1 MCFSVYRSK
10 LDENLLTNI
19 HVHKNSSSHSR
30 MSSLKTNIV
39 LNFINTITGII
50 FPVITFPYA
59 ARVLLPDGIGAV
71 NFLQSIVAYIVLL
84 TSLGIPM
91 YAVREVAKYRDNM
104 AVRNQITLEILLL
117 SLLLCVFG
125 YIGVWLLG
133 ICVPRIHAQL
143 GLFYVLSLT
152 ILFTGLGM
160 NWFYQAVEDF
170 KFITLRAL
178 VFRLLAALSLFLFV
192 KNKEDLLIYALVV
205 VGSTVGNNL
214 INFIHL
220 RKWIPFHSIAWSD
233 LCIWRH
239 LYPSLHIFVFNLIT
253 SIYLNLNTVML
264 GFMQGDDAVGF
275 YTAGNKLSHVILSVV
290 VSLGV
295 VLLPR
300 CSNLIETGQMETF
313 SKVSGKSYRLV
324 VVLSLPCVVGLIVL
338 AAPVIRVFCGDE
350 FMSAVPVLYWTAP
363 IILFIGLSNVIGLQ
377 ILYPMGKENIVI
389 WSTVGGAVLNFLLN
403 LWLIPIYG
411 AVGAAISTFGAEFI
425 VLLIQVVVG
434 RKYLTFHLYERD
446 YLNYLLASGMVAVS
460 LYGLTL
466 LISNNWMLIV
476 ASVMVGFFLYAG
488 FLGFKRDAIF
498 LEIFSYM
505 TKLIKNK

>member
-1 MCFSVYRSK
+1 MAGDCHIWFLWVRRVKFPLIYGSLQNFY
-10 LDENLLTNI
+10 
-19 HVHKNSSSHSR
+19 R

-59 ARVLLPDGIGAV
+59 ARVLLPDGIGVV

-91 YAVREVAKYRDNM
+91 YAVREVAKYRDNV
-104 AVRNQITLEILLL
+104 AVRNRITLEILLL
-117 SLLLCVFG
+117 SLMLCVFG

-133 ICVPRIHAQL
+133 IYVFRIHAQL
-143 GLFYVLSLT
+143 GLFYILSLT
-152 ILFTGLGM
+152 ILFTSLGV

-192 KNKEDLLIYALVV
+192 KNKEDLLIYAFVV

-220 RKWIPFHSIAWSD
+220 RKLIPFHSIALSD
-233 LCIWRH
+233 LRILRH
-239 LYPSLHIFVFNLIT
+239 LRPSLRIFVFNLVT

-290 VSLGV
+290 ASLGV

-313 SKVSGKSYRLV
+313 SKVTGKSYRLV
-324 VVLSLPCVVGLIVL
+324 VALSLPCMVGLIVL
-338 AAPVIRVFCGDE
+338 AIPVIRIFCGDE
-350 FMSAVPVLYWTAP
+350 FLDAVPVLCWTAP
-363 IILFIGLSNVIGLQ
+363 VILFIGLSNVIGLQ
-377 ILYPMGKENIVI
+377 ILYPLGKENIVI

-425 VLLIQVVVG
+425 VLFIQIIVG
-434 RKYLTFHLYERD
+434 RECLPIRFYERD
-446 YLNYLLASGMVAVS
+446 YLNYLLASGMIAIA
-460 LYGLTL
+460 LYGLSL
-466 LISNNWMLIV
+466 WISNIFLLVFI
-476 ASVMVGFFLYAG
+476 SVIIGIIIYAG
-488 FLGFKRDAIF
+488 VLWRKRDTLF
-498 LEIFSYM
+498 LEVLGYVNKTLPIF
-505 TKLIKNK
+505 